1 MLSLRGRSCFKFGR
15 QCRAQTEPGRVQVVP
30 CSVAH
35 GSSGQRV
42 AAAIEFCG
50 VSAGNLAS
58 TATIVCHKPK
68 HFGVQCAYESGCR
81 SVRNAVQDD

>member
-1 MLSLRGRSCFKFGR
+1 MLRLRARSCFKFGR

-35 GSSGQRV
+35 GSSCQRV

-50 VSAGNLAS
+50 GSAGNLAS
-58 TATIVCHKPK
+58 IATIVCHEPK

>member
-1 MLSLRGRSCFKFGR
+1 MLRLRARSCFKFGR

-42 AAAIEFCG
+42 AAAIEICG
-50 VSAGNLAS
+50 VIAGNLAS
-58 TATIVCHKPK
+58 TATIVCHEPK
-68 HFGVQCAYESGCR
+68 QFGVQCAYESGCR